1 MVFFQEHELALIDT
15 NAYVMGIW
23 NHEKHETHEMAY
35 TDRFGCGVF
44 KNTDM
49 HQLARILG
57 LWGIE
62 GNRVITR
69 MCVHGCDVFQE
80 HGYAPIGTNAYVMG
94 ILNHEKHETHEMA
107 YTDGFG

>member
-1 MVFFQEHELALIDT
+1 MDLEPRKGVHGCDVFQEHELALIDT

-49 HQLARILG
+49 HQLARML
-57 LWGIE
+57 
-62 GNRVITR
+62 
-69 MCVHGCDVFQE
+69 M
-80 HGYAPIGTNAYVMG
+80 
-94 ILNHEKHETHEMA
+94 
-107 YTDGFG
+107 